1 MFNIK
6 KIKPLF
12 TGVVTTATTY
22 KEDQKTTK
30 GGLVFDTSKMRGDL
44 NNFQRVVAVGTM
56 VRDLKEGDIVFLNL
70 KRYAIPIQKPGAIE
84 NNLQKSTLQYTYQ
97 IPQVTIDGVNYL
109 FLQNND
115 IEFVVVEAD
124 IPDGGLLE

>member
-6 KIKPLF
+6 KIRPLF

-30 GGLVFDTSKMRGDL
+30 GGLVYDTSRMKGGL
-44 NNFQRVVAVGTM
+44 NNFQRVVAVGSM
-56 VRDLKEGDIVFLNL
+56 VRDLKEGDIVYLNF
-70 KRYAIPIQKPGAIE
+70 KRYAIPTQKPGAIE
-84 NNLQKSTLQYTYQ
+84 NNLQKSDLQYTYQ
-97 IPQVTIDGVNYL
+97 IPQVTLDGVEYL
-109 FLQNND
+109 FIQNND
-115 IEFVVVEAD
+115 IEFVVEEAD